1 MTNEAVESYGNIIGD
16 FDQLCLEEILDS
28 TEPFSDSEVK
38 ILTSVRNSFIA
49 LRRLSP
55 QGLSD
60 AQHEMCER
68 LNSALDSLP
77 QMDGEL

>member
-1 MTNEAVESYGNIIGD
+1 MTSEAVKGYGNIIGD

-49 LRRLSP
+49 LQRLSP

-60 AQHEMCER
+60 AQHEIRER
-68 LNSALDSLP
+68 LNAALDSLSQKDFEP
-77 QMDGEL
+77 